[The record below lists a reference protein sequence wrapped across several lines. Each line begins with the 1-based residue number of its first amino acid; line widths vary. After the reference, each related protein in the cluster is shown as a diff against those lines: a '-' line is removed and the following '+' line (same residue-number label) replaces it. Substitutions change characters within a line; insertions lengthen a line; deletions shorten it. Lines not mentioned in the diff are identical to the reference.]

1 MALSDLI
8 VLNRRSTADAAAASI
23 RLADAC
29 VVQTCLR
36 QVQIG
41 TRAGLDQ
48 GRLPA
53 GTEDAFEVRNGAAA
67 YGFLLRLACGLE
79 SAIPGETEILGQIKE
94 AWREYEQQN
103 ALSARRLRPWLQRL
117 LAETKEVRSE
127 YIVGLGS
134 ATYGSLT
141 RRLLGGRPTGTTLLV
156 GAGQLAATVLPYLD
170 GADLRIVNRSL
181 QRAQEMVAAQHPVDA
196 SFRRMILDPSL
207 DSELAAWREA
217 RDVVLCVPLDP
228 ERDSA
233 RVQAWLSRRGAGG
246 RVLHLGIQN
255 AAGTPWERIPDIAC
269 LDELF
274 GLRDAQAGQRD
285 ALLARAQRA
294 CAEKSQLACLD
305 DAAGT
310 RLGSSNHGWEDL
322 AVFQALGS

>member
-8 VLNRRSTADAAAASI
+8 VLNRRSATDAAAANL

-48 GRLPA
+48 GRLPE
-53 GTEDAFEVRNGAAA
+53 GTEAAFEVRHGAEA
-67 YGFLLRLACGLE
+67 YEFLLRLACGLE

-94 AWREYEQQN
+94 AWREYEAQN

-117 LAETKEVRSE
+117 LAETKEIRSE

-141 RRLLGGRPTGTTLLV
+141 RRLLGGRPSGTTLLL

-170 GADLRIVNRSL
+170 GPDLRIVNRSL

-196 SFRRMILDPSL
+196 SFRRTIVDPAL
-207 DSELAAWREA
+207 PSELAAWRDA
-217 RDVVLCVPLDP
+217 RDVVICVPLDP
-228 ERDSA
+228 ERDA
-233 RVQAWLSRRGAGG
+233 PRVAAWLGRTSPGG
-246 RVLHLGIQN
+246 RVLHLGIQS
-255 AAGTPWERIPDIAC
+255 AAGTPWDRVPHIAC

-285 ALLARAQRA
+285 ALLARARRA
-294 CAEKSQLACLD
+294 CAEKSQLASLD
-305 DAAGT
+305 DAAGS
-310 RLGSSNHGWEDL
+310 RPGASSHGWEDL
-322 AVFQALGS
+322 AVFQALGA